1 MKEEKFPDGYTHLFS
16 TLVGSHVWRMNHAES
31 DIDLFVCY
39 AAPSV
44 DFLIGKT
51 HNKSHNSNNDG
62 VDRLSSE
69 VGKVVNQLLKN
80 NINYLIYVLSPRV
93 EFTTPE
99 HKKLINLTHMNLHKG
114 CLGSINGL
122 AYGMYR
128 RYIEHNKGD
137 TQKVRRTILR
147 TLYFGT
153 TLLKEGVVEFT
164 TVTHDVEI
172 PELDEAFKT
181 IDLAYKNS
189 VLPEEPLHKDKM
201 IDWLLSVR
209 MQNLRENV

>member
-1 MKEEKFPDGYTHLFS
+1 MKEEKFPDGYRHLFS

-39 AAPSV
+39 VAPST

-51 HNKSHNSNNDG
+51 HNKSHSSNIDG
-62 VDRLSSE
+62 VDRSSSE
-69 VGKVVNQLLKN
+69 IGKVVNQLLKN

-99 HKKLINLTHMNLHKG
+99 HKRLVDLTHMNLHKG

-128 RYIEHNKGD
+128 RYIEENKGD

-147 TLYFGT
+147 TLNFGT
-153 TLLKEGVVEFT
+153 ALLKEGVVEFT
-164 TVTHDVEI
+164 QVLHDVEI
-172 PELDEAFKT
+172 PELDEAFET
-181 IDLAYKNS
+181 LDLAYENS

>member
-1 MKEEKFPDGYTHLFS
+1 MKEERFPNGYTHLFS

-39 AAPSV
+39 VAPST

-51 HNKSHNSNNDG
+51 HNKSHCSNIGG
-62 VDRLSSE
+62 VDRSSSE
-69 VGKVVNQLLKN
+69 IGKIVNQLLKN

-93 EFTTPE
+93 EFTTPD
-99 HKKLINLTHMNLHKG
+99 HKRLVDLT
-114 CLGSINGL
+114 
-122 AYGMYR
+122 
-128 RYIEHNKGD
+128 
-137 TQKVRRTILR
+137 LR
-147 TLYFGT
+147 TLNFGT

-164 TVTHDVEI
+164 TVTHDIEI

-181 IDLAYKNS
+181 LDLAYENS
-189 VLPEEPLHKDKM
+189 VLPDKPLHEDKM

-209 MQNLRENV
+209 MQNPCENV

>member
-16 TLVGSHVWRMNHAES
+16 TLVGSHVWRMNHSKS
-31 DIDLFVCY
+31 DVDLFVCY
-39 AAPSV
+39 VAPST
-44 DFLIGKT
+44 DFLIGKP
-51 HNKSHNSNNDG
+51 HNKSHSSSIDG

-80 NINYLIYVLSPRV
+80 NINYLVYVLSPRV

-99 HKKLINLTHMNLHKG
+99 HKRLVNLTYMNLHKG
-114 CLGSINGL
+114 CFRSINGL
-122 AYGMYR
+122 AFGMYK
-128 RYIEHNKGD
+128 RYIKEQKGD

-147 TLYFGT
+147 TLNFGT

-164 TVTHDVEI
+164 TITHDVEI
-172 PELDEAFKT
+172 PELDEAFKM
-181 IDLAYKNS
+181 LGFAYENS
-189 VLPEEPLHKDKM
+189 VLPDEPLHKDKM

-209 MQNLRENV
+209 MQNLCENV

>member
-16 TLVGSHVWRMNHAES
+16 TLVGSHVWGMNHAES

-39 AAPSV
+39 VAPST

-51 HNKSHNSNNDG
+51 HNKSHSSNVNG
-62 VDRLSSE
+62 VERSSSE
-69 VGKVVNQLLKN
+69 VGKVIIQLLKN
-80 NINYLIYVLSPRV
+80 NINYLVCVLSPRV

-99 HKKLINLTHMNLHKG
+99 HKRLVDLTYMNLHKG
-114 CLGSINGL
+114 SFRSINGL
-122 AYGMYR
+122 ACGMYR
-128 RYIEHNKGD
+128 RYIGQDKGD
-137 TQKVRRTILR
+137 TQKVRRTMLR
-147 TLYFGT
+147 TLNFGI

-172 PELDEAFKT
+172 PELDKAFKML
-181 IDLAYKNS
+181 DLAYENS

-209 MQNLRENV
+209 MQNLCENI